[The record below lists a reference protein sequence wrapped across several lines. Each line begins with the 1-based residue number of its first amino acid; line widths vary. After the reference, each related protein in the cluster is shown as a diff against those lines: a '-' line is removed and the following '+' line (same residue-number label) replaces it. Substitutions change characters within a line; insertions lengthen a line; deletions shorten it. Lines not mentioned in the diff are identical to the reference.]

1 MSHARGRI
9 APRMVG
15 WLVAASAS
23 LALVAAGCGGDDNS
37 SDSGG
42 AASNGANAV
51 KSSVTLGLN
60 NPNYASQMPI
70 FVAKAKGYFDDVG
83 IKNVRVITTDNFV
96 QGLVGGSLDISQGD
110 TDQWLNAAAK
120 SPKPIKFLATYRYK
134 EWHIIGVKKGI
145 NDVQDLAGQ
154 EATAGERGG
163 RNEFVMKSELSR
175 LGLDPSKVRLVPLGG
190 GSDARLQALINGQ
203 VAAANIFPR
212 HVAALEDSGGKVLDR
227 ELASVPQEGIA
238 VMGDFLEK
246 NRATV
251 VAYLQATLKARQF
264 IADKSNK
271 DEVLKIMKDAKFD
284 IPPEFEAT
292 YSDEVDQLSPD
303 GGFDPAEMDALVK
316 EEANLDLLPKDLQWR
331 DHVDLGPLHEAQK
344 KLGLDENPTD
354 AAVSGT

>member
-9 APRMVG
+9 APRIAG
-15 WLVAASAS
+15 WIVAATAG
-23 LALVAAGCGGDDNS
+23 LALVAAGCGGDDDS
-37 SDSGG
+37 SGDAAGG
-42 AASNGANAV
+42 ANPV
-51 KSSVTLGLN
+51 KSSITLGLN

-83 IKNVRVITTDNFV
+83 IKNVKVITTDNFV

-110 TDQWLNAAAK
+110 TDQWLGAAAK
-120 SPKPIKFLATYRYK
+120 SPEPIKYLATYRSK

-163 RNEFVMKSELSR
+163 RNEFVLKTGLDA

-203 VAAANIFPR
+203 VAAAIIFPR
-212 HVAALEDSGGKVLDR
+212 HIAALEKSGGKVLSKD
-227 ELASVPQEGIA
+227 LASVPQEGIA
-238 VMGDFLEK
+238 VMGDFLDE

-271 DEVLKIMKDAKFD
+271 DEVLKIMRDAKFD

-292 YSDEVDQLSPD
+292 YSDEVDQISPD
-303 GGFDPAEMDALVK
+303 GGFDPAEMDELVK
-316 EEANLDLLPKDLQWR
+316 EETQLDLLPGDLQWR

-344 KLGLDENPTD
+344 KVGLDENPTD
-354 AAVSGT
+354 AEVSGG